1 MRGQPTRAVPIA
13 LSIVATVKQ
22 RLPPSLMTVLVLWS
36 GLAAA
41 SFLNRPSFLFGWD
54 SFGYHLYLPALFIHS
69 DPLVQDISWVEA
81 VQKTYDASGT
91 LYQISTLPDGTRLP
105 KYTMGLA
112 VLWSPWFL
120 AGHALAKMTGH
131 PADGYSAPYQL
142 AVQAGMLLYLLC
154 GLLALRKVLRSFFAE
169 GITSITLCLLFL
181 ATNLLDQVIAG
192 AAMPHLPLFCLYAFI
207 LLFTVEWSR
216 DRRPGKAIALAVAMG
231 MAMLVRPSEAA
242 CLLIPLLWS
251 AEDESVNPLD
261 RLWRYRAQWGMIAV
275 ILLLVGLPQF
285 LYWHAATGHW
295 SVDTYNN
302 AGEGFDLLGPHTRR
316 FLFSFR
322 KGWYVYTP
330 LMLIATGG
338 ILLLRQRMRPAF
350 VPILCFFLVNLYL
363 LSSWTCWWYA
373 DSFGSRAMTGSYAVM
388 ALPIAAVIDR
398 IRILRWPY
406 RHIALA
412 TLFGIAVLNLF
423 QYWQF
428 RNGLIHSSR
437 MTRAAYFAA
446 FGRTAPAPGF
456 EDLLLVQRSYSGT
469 QGSPDGSRYSRKY
482 LPAEITIPAA
492 SGSDTLIADTS
503 GGGERRAFRL
513 RGADTFSPAI
523 RIPFH
528 LLTLRDHAWVE
539 AEWRVKTASVPFK
552 GSLIHTMEHDGKSY
566 AYDGRDLDRFDL
578 VPGQWATIRT
588 WYLTPEPRSVEDPF
602 VAYFWSRDTMPI
614 LVEGPYI
621 TVHEPLGG
629 P

>member
-1 MRGQPTRAVPIA
+1 MLI
-13 LSIVATVKQ
+13 
-22 RLPPSLMTVLVLWS
+22 LWS
-36 GLAAA
+36 GLAVA
-41 SFLNRPSFLFGWD
+41 SLLNRPSFLFGWD
-54 SFGYHLYLPALFIHS
+54 SFGYHLYLPALFIHQ
-69 DPLVQDISWVEA
+69 DPLVHDISWVEA
-81 VQKTYDASGT
+81 AQNTYDASGT

-105 KYTMGLA
+105 KYSMGLA

-120 AGHALAKMTGH
+120 TGHALAKLTGH

-169 GITSITLCLLFL
+169 GVTSITLCLLFS

-207 LLFTVEWSR
+207 LLFTVAWTR
-216 DRRPGKAIALAVAMG
+216 DRRPGKAIGLALSMG
-231 MAMLVRPSEAA
+231 LAILVRPSETA
-242 CLLIPLLWS
+242 CVLIPLLWCT
-251 AEDESVNPLD
+251 EGEQLNPLA
-261 RLWRYRAQWGMIAV
+261 RLWRHRAQWGMIAF

-295 SVDTYNN
+295 WVDTYNN

-338 ILLLRQRMRPAF
+338 ILLLRRRIRPAF

-388 ALPIAAVIDR
+388 ALPLAAALDR

-406 RHIALA
+406 RHIAQAILV
-412 TLFGIAVLNLF
+412 GIAVLNLF

-428 RNGLIHSSR
+428 RHGLIHSSR
-437 MTRAAYFAA
+437 MTRAAYWAVL
-446 FGRTAPAPGF
+446 GRTAPPADL
-456 EDLLLVQRSYSGT
+456 ESLLLVRRSYSGP
-469 QGSPDGSRYSRKY
+469 QGAPDASRYSHKY
-482 LPAEITIPAA
+482 LPEGVTSPATSEA
-492 SGSDTLIADTS
+492 DTLIADTT
-503 GGGERRAFRL
+503 GGNARRAFRL
-513 RGADTFSPAI
+513 RGADTFTPAV

-539 AEWRVKTASVPFK
+539 AEWRVNAASIPVK
-552 GSLIHTMEHDGKSY
+552 GSFVHTMEHDAKSY
-566 AYDGRDLDRFDL
+566 AYDGRDLDLSTL
-578 VPGQWATIRT
+578 VPGQWTTIRT
-588 WYLTPEPRSVEDPF
+588 WYLTPEPRSAEDPF
-602 VAYFWSRDTMPI
+602 VAYFWSRDTVPI